1 MSVVKKILT
10 GKIWQTAFRHNK
22 FYFMFVV
29 VLFVI
34 LISVKYTTNKELMKI
49 NALSKEV
56 NDLKDEYLQQRTY
69 YQNSVSMTAIE
80 QRLET
85 IGVGISKQP
94 VKDIIIIK

>member
-10 GKIWQTAFRHNK
+10 GKIWQTAFRRNK

>member
-1 MSVVKKILT
+1 MGMAKKILT
-10 GKIWQTAFRHNK
+10 GKIWQTVFLRNR
-22 FYFMFVV
+22 FYFLFVV
-29 VLFVI
+29 GLFVI

-56 NDLKDEYLQQRTY
+56 NDLKEEYLQKRTY

-80 QRLET
+80 QRLES
-85 IGVGISKQP
+85 IGVGISKEP